1 MSRPVSRPAIIRAL
15 LGKEARIWSRDLV
28 YLALTV
34 ALLVVVPVLFR
45 ILPDSVDETITL
57 GVSPSVDSLVADAR
71 AELGELGTTA
81 EQLAALDQSDLADA
95 EGLALVEFA
104 TESELTAVV
113 EGSRQA
119 WRLDDGS
126 VLVREPENEP
136 EPEGAE
142 EVGVDVGIAFPEG
155 FIADVARGEPG
166 VRVTVYSAA
175 AVPPE
180 IQTAMAG
187 FVRELSYQIAGRDL
201 PVTVPAEDAIILGED
216 RVGDQPSLRE
226 RMRPL
231 LLFMMLLM
239 ETFSMAALVSTE
251 VVQRTVSAVLVTP
264 ARIGDVL
271 AAKAIFGSLL
281 SLGQALVILAL
292 IGGVTAQNWSL
303 LLVALVIGAMMFT
316 GLALLVGAAGK
327 DFMGQ
332 LFLAML
338 GTIPLLI
345 PAFAVLLPG
354 SAAPWVR
361 VLPTYPVVDLITGAM
376 LHDLAW
382 ADAAGSLAY
391 ATGWLVVL
399 FAAGWFAL
407 KRKVLSL

>member
-15 LGKEARIWSRDLV
+15 LGKELRIWSRDLV

-45 ILPDSVDETITL
+45 ILPESVDETITL
-57 GVSPSVDSLVADAR
+57 GVTPSVDSVVAEAR

-81 EQLAALDQSDLADA
+81 EQLAALDEAGLAGE

-104 TESELTAVV
+104 TEAELVGV
-113 EGSRQA
+113 IDGSREA
-119 WRLDDGS
+119 WLLDDGS
-126 VLVREPENEP
+126 MLVRDPEHDP
-136 EPEGAE
+136 APEGAQQ
-142 EVGVDVGIAFPEG
+142 VRVDVGIAFPQG
-155 FIADVARGEPG
+155 FVADVAGGEAG
-166 VRVTVYSAA
+166 VTVTVYADA

-180 IQTAMAG
+180 IRTAMAG
-187 FVRELSYQIAGRDL
+187 FVRELSYQVAGRDL
-201 PVTVPAEDAIILGED
+201 PVTVPAEEAIILGED
-216 RVGDQPSLRE
+216 RVGDQPGLRE

-251 VVQRTVSAVLVTP
+251 VLQRTVSAVLVTP
-264 ARIGDVL
+264 ARVGDVL
-271 AAKAIFGSLL
+271 AAKAIFGTLL
-281 SLGQALVILAL
+281 SLGQALLILAL
-292 IGGVTAQNWSL
+292 IGGATAQNWSL
-303 LLVALVIGAMMFT
+303 LLAALAIGALMFT

-338 GTIPLLI
+338 ATIPLLI

-361 VLPTYPVVDLITGAM
+361 VLPTYPVVEVISGAM
-376 LHDLAW
+376 LQELAW
-382 ADAAGSLAY
+382 EDAVGSLGY
-391 ATGWLVVL
+391 AVGWLLVL

-407 KRKVLSL
+407 KRKVLAL